1 MVNEAHIESIESLKQ
16 LALTLS
22 KMREMTAREV
32 EAIQIEL
39 RRLEFWLE
47 EALPGYWEEQMRLAN
62 RRWVEARQVLSD
74 CESKV
79 RDDEQRSCSEHRKRL
94 ERAAERL
101 AFCERKLRL
110 LKQCRNDWK
119 QELERVRPRIA
130 ALNELAETGLPLCQ
144 NKLQNHLEI
153 MQKYTEL
160 T

>member
-1 MVNEAHIESIESLKQ
+1 MASEAHIESIESLKQ
-16 LALTLS
+16 FSTNLA
-22 KMREMTAREV
+22 KMRELTAREV

-47 EALPGYWEEQMRLAN
+47 EALPNYWEEQRRLAN
-62 RRWVEARQVLSD
+62 RRWAEARQVLSD

-101 AFCERKLRL
+101 SFCEKKLRL
-110 LKQCRNDWK
+110 LKQCRDDWK
-119 QELERVRPRIA
+119 QELDRVRPRIA

-144 NKLQNHLEI
+144 SKLQNHLEI
-153 MQKYTEL
+153 MQKYTEVL
-160 T
+160 

>member
-1 MVNEAHIESIESLKQ
+1 MANEAHIESIESLKQ
-16 LALTLS
+16 LALTLG

-32 EAIQIEL
+32 EAIQVEL

-79 RDDEQRSCSEHRKRL
+79 RDDEQRSCSEHRKRW

-119 QELERVRPRIA
+119 QELDRVRPRIA

>member
-1 MVNEAHIESIESLKQ
+1 VANEAHIESIESLKQ
-16 LALTLS
+16 LALTLG

-62 RRWVEARQVLSD
+62 RRCVEARQVLSD

-79 RDDEQRSCSEHRKRL
+79 RDDEQRSCSEHRKRW

-119 QELERVRPRIA
+119 QELDRVRPRIA

>member
-1 MVNEAHIESIESLKQ
+1 MANEAHIESIESLKQ

-32 EAIQIEL
+32 EAIQVEL

-79 RDDEQRSCSEHRKRL
+79 RDDEQRSCSEHRKRW

-119 QELERVRPRIA
+119 QELDRVRPRIA